1 MQATW
6 HSVKKEINLQAMKTH
21 VLENIRISLK
31 SIQSNMVRSVLTI
44 LIIAFG
50 IMALVGIL
58 TSIDAIKYWLED
70 NFSAM
75 GANTISIRNRSMF
88 FHGGGKQKFYPRIT
102 YDEAITFQDQF
113 ELPSYVTVYAWAT
126 GAATIKYKSYKTNP
140 DVDVVGGDENYLITT
155 GNEVEKGRNLS
166 SHDVYYGTNVV
177 IIGQGIVSKLFKN
190 KEDPLGKEI
199 SIGPGKYKVIGVIK
213 SKGSSIGFSSE
224 NTCVI
229 PINNVRQRFP
239 RPNRSFNINVM
250 ATNNLSLETIE
261 GEATGLF
268 RIIRGL
274 NVQEEA
280 NFEITKSDSLAE
292 MLFDNIKYLRI
303 AATIIGIITL
313 FGAAI
318 GLMNIMLVSVTDRT
332 QEIGIRK
339 AIGAK
344 KHTIRFQFLLESIVI
359 AQLGGIIGIILG
371 AIVGNVIASQ
381 IGSNFFIPWAWILMG
396 VLLCFAV
403 ALLSGFVPAN
413 KAARLDPIESLRY
426 E

>member
-1 MQATW
+1 MMK
-6 HSVKKEINLQAMKTH
+6 SNLF
-21 VLENIRISLK
+21 ENIRISLT
-31 SIQSNMVRSVLTI
+31 SIHSNMLRSVLTI

-70 NFSAM
+70 NFTAM

-102 YDEAITFQDQF
+102 YDEAISFQEEFDV
-113 ELPSYVTVYAWAT
+113 SSVVSVYAWAT
-126 GAATIKYKSYKTNP
+126 GTATVKYKSGKTNP
-140 DVDVVGGDENYLITT
+140 NVGVVGGDENYMTT
-155 GNEVEKGRNLS
+155 SGNEIEKGRNMS
-166 SHDVYYGTNVV
+166 AHEVFYGSNVA
-177 IIGQGIVSKLFKN
+177 IIGHGIVSKLFKN
-190 KEDPLGKEI
+190 KEDPIGKEI
-199 SIGPGKYKVIGVIK
+199 SIGPGKYKVIGTIK
-213 SKGSSIGFSSE
+213 SRGSGIGFSSD
-224 NTCVI
+224 NTCVV

-239 RPNRSFNINVM
+239 RPNRSFNIDVM
-250 ATNNLSLETIE
+250 AAGNITLETIE

-292 MLFDNIKYLRI
+292 MLFDNLKYLRI
-303 AATIIGIITL
+303 AATLIGLITL

-339 AIGAK
+339 AVGAK
-344 KHTIRFQFLLESIVI
+344 KRTIRYQFLIESIVI
-359 AQLGGIIGIILG
+359 AQLGGIVGIILG
-371 AIVGNVIASQ
+371 VIIGNLIASQ
-381 IGSNFFIPWAWILMG
+381 IGSQFFIPWMWILTG
-396 VLLCFAV
+396 LLLCFLV
-403 ALLSGFVPAN
+403 ALLSGFIPAN

>member
-1 MQATW
+1 MK
-6 HSVKKEINLQAMKTH
+6 SNLF
-21 VLENIRISLK
+21 ENIRISLA
-31 SIQSNMVRSVLTI
+31 SIQANMLRSVLTI

-70 NFSAM
+70 NFTAM

-88 FHGGGKQKFYPRIT
+88 FHGGGRQKFYPRIT
-102 YDEAITFQDQF
+102 YDEAMSFQQQF
-113 ELPSYVTVYAWAT
+113 DIPSVVSVYAWAT
-126 GAATIKYKSYKTNP
+126 GTATVKYVSNKTNP
-140 DVDVVGGDENYLITT
+140 NVGVVGGDENYMVTS
-155 GNEVEKGRNLS
+155 GNEIEKGRNMS
-166 SHDVYYGTNVV
+166 AHEVFYGSNVAIV
-177 IIGQGIVSKLFKN
+177 GQGIVEKLFKN

-199 SIGPGKYKVIGVIK
+199 SIGPGKYKIIGTIK
-213 SKGSSIGFSSE
+213 SRGSGIGFSSE
-224 NTCVI
+224 NTCVV

-239 RPNRSFNINVM
+239 RPNRSFNIDAMAAGNV
-250 ATNNLSLETIE
+250 TLETIE

-274 NVQEEA
+274 NVQEEV

-292 MLFDNIKYLRI
+292 MLFDNLKYLRI
-303 AATIIGIITL
+303 AATLIGMITL

-339 AIGAK
+339 AVGAK
-344 KHTIRFQFLLESIVI
+344 KKTIRYQFLIESVVI
-359 AQLGGIIGIILG
+359 AQLGGIVGIILG
-371 AIVGNVIASQ
+371 VAIGNVIASQ
-381 IGSNFFIPWAWILMG
+381 IGSKFFIPWMWIFTG
-396 VLLCFAV
+396 VMLCFIV
-403 ALLSGFVPAN
+403 ALLSGFIPAN

>member
-1 MQATW
+1 MK
-6 HSVKKEINLQAMKTH
+6 SNLF
-21 VLENIRISLK
+21 ENIHISLK
-31 SIQSNMVRSVLTI
+31 SIQSNMLRSVLTI

-70 NFSAM
+70 NFTAM

-88 FHGGGKQKFYPRIT
+88 FHGGGQRKYYPRIT
-102 YDEAITFQDQF
+102 YDEAISFQEQF
-113 ELPSYVTVYAWAT
+113 DIPSYVSVNAWAT
-126 GAATIKYKSYKTNP
+126 GVATVKYKSNKTNP
-140 DVDVVGGDENYLITT
+140 NVGVVGGDENYLITS
-155 GNEVEKGRNLS
+155 GNEVSKGRNMS
-166 SHDVYYGTNVV
+166 SNEVYYGSNVAIV
-177 IIGQGIVSKLFKN
+177 GQGIVDKLFKN
-190 KEDPLGKEI
+190 KEDPIGKEI
-199 SIGPGKYKVIGVIK
+199 SIGPGKYLIIGIIK

-224 NTCVI
+224 NTCVV

-250 ATNNLSLETIE
+250 AINNLSLETIE

-274 NVQEEA
+274 RAQEDV

-292 MLFDNIKYLRI
+292 MLFDNLKYLRI
-303 AATIIGIITL
+303 AATLIGLITL

-344 KHTIRFQFLLESIVI
+344 KQTIRYQFLIESVVI
-359 AQLGGIIGIILG
+359 AQLGGIVGIILG
-371 AIVGNVIASQ
+371 VIIGNVIASQ
-381 IGSNFFIPWAWILMG
+381 IGSKFFIPWMWILTG
-396 VLLCFAV
+396 VLLCFGV
-403 ALLSGFVPAN
+403 ALFSGFIPAN